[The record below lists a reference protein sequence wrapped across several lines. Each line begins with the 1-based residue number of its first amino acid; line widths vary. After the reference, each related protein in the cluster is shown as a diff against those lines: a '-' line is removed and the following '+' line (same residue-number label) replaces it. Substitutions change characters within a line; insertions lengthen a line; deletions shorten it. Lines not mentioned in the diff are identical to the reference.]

1 MRKRSDHAFT
11 LVELL
16 VVIAII
22 AILVAL
28 LLPAVNAARESARR
42 MQCTNNQRQ
51 ILLAIHNYVAAKKR
65 FPPLRGGPN
74 NPANRCGDFHGI
86 VETLPFFE
94 ENSRADAIRTQ
105 APRNP
110 WDNSYLPFRG
120 EINTMI
126 CPSATVGPNT
136 PEQPDLPQRSY
147 HFSMGTTVGTTLG
160 NSTPVI
166 NQSQYH
172 GKVNGLFGYERPGA
186 TPGNGCSGINAK
198 RTMAAIKD
206 GTSHTVAISEKG
218 LGILGTRSI
227 LGQAT
232 FPVAN
237 LDTNA
242 AACLA
247 TATNLQYNAGRSIAA
262 WHAGGLWSFG
272 HPHWAGFST
281 ILPPNSPSCYFP
293 RQGNNPSESVGVFS
307 VSSYHPGGVMAGFA
321 DGSVHFISEE
331 IDCGNYG
338 VVPERN
344 FGVWGALGTV
354 AGGENAH
361 AF

>member
-1 MRKRSDHAFT
+1 MRHPRTKGFT

-28 LLPAVNAARESARR
+28 LLPAVQAARESARR

-51 ILLAIHNYVAAKKR
+51 ILLALLNYVSAKKK

-94 ENSRADAIRTQ
+94 ENNRDSQIRGTT
-105 APRNP
+105 PRDP
-110 WDNSYLPFRG
+110 WDNNFLPFRG
-120 EINTMI
+120 EMSTLV
-126 CPSATVGPNT
+126 CPSSASGPNT
-136 PEQPDLPQRSY
+136 PEQLDLPQRSY
-147 HFSMGTTVGTTLG
+147 HFSMGTTVGVSLGRSTTVV
-160 NSTPVI
+160 ND
-166 NQSQYH
+166 SQYH
-172 GKVNGLFGYERPGA
+172 GKTDGLFGFERPGA
-186 TPGNGCSGINAK
+186 TPANGCKGINGRKSVAS
-198 RTMAAIKD
+198 IKD
-206 GTSHTVAISEKG
+206 GTSHTIAISEKG
-218 LGILGTRSI
+218 LGVLGTRSI
-227 LGQAT
+227 IGQAT
-232 FPVAN
+232 YPVVG

-247 TATNLQYNAGRSIAA
+247 TASNLQYNANRAIAA

-293 RQGNNPSESVGVFS
+293 KQGNNPSESVGVFS
-307 VSSYHPGGVMAGFA
+307 VSSYHPGGVVAGFA
-321 DGSVHFISEE
+321 DGSVHIVTDE

-338 VVPERN
+338 VAPGRN
-344 FGVWGALGTV
+344 FGVWGAMGTV
-354 AGGENAH
+354 AGGDTVGT
-361 AF
+361 F